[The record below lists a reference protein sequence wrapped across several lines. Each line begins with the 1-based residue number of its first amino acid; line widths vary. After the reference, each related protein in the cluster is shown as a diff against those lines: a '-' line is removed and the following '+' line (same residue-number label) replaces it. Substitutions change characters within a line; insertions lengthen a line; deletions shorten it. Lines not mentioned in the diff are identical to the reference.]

1 MLLRPVLGRPRKVD
15 DGENRG
21 EVSCFRTLAER
32 LEAPKLHTLMIT
44 RKTSHRFHRFEIQA
58 SDRKRKPQP
67 KSSRFSLGIGFY
79 GLWHR

>member
-44 RKTSHRFHRFEIQA
+44 RKS
-58 SDRKRKPQP
+58 SPLPQV
-67 KSSRFSLGIGFY
+67 
-79 GLWHR
+79 